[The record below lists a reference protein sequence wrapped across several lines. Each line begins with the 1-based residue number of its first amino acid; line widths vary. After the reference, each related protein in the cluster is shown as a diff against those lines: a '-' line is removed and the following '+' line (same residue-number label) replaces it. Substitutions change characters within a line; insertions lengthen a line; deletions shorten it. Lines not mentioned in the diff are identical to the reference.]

1 MTPAEIT
8 SKLHALHQWA
18 IVQNS
23 RRFDNPNAI
32 DVWGEGE
39 ELLRAAILKFGDAIE
54 MPAPTEEAAR
64 LDAIRSAQD
73 AARKEVAL

>member
-8 SKLHALHQWA
+8 SNLHSLYKWA
-18 IVQNS
+18 IVQNP

-32 DVWGEGE
+32 DTWGEGE

-54 MPAPTEEAAR
+54 MPAPTEESAR
-64 LDAIRSAQD
+64 LDAIHQAQD
-73 AARKEVAL
+73 AARKEVVA